1 MRLVGAVT
9 PTRRMLFNRMP
20 NEGYPMSFQEIDSVE
35 QLESAIE
42 TEDNVMVVFS
52 KDQCPACTTM
62 GQWLDKQFVP
72 ESNQS
77 GIKVVLAKLER
88 VGRKVVEDFGLRTMP
103 TTLLFKGGDEVY
115 RVTGFQGPQPVNE
128 AVNTHLLAI

>member
-1 MRLVGAVT
+1 
-9 PTRRMLFNRMP
+9 
-20 NEGYPMSFQEIDSVE
+20 MSLQEVSHTDE
-35 QLESAIE
+35 LESMIE
-42 TEDNVMVVFS
+42 STDSLMVVFS
-52 KDQCPACTTM
+52 KEQCPACNTM

-115 RVTGFQGPQPVNE
+115 RVTGFQGPQPVVN
-128 AVNTHLLAI
+128 AVNNHLLAI